1 MLCGASR
8 SPLLLPARSSWPPK
22 QDAVGSASGREA
34 CVHQHSS
41 SGQILYKDN
50 DNFHP
55 FSSRVTRDRATACT
69 HPATPRTHFLPRP
82 PQLGISLK
90 LDQTI
95 RVRGWPPRCP
105 QLQWQVPSV
114 GALPFSSPIE

>member
-1 MLCGASR
+1 MRCGASR

-22 QDAVGSASGREA
+22 RDAVGSASGREA

-50 DNFHP
+50 DNFDH
-55 FSSRVTRDRATACT
+55 FGSVTRDRATACT
-69 HPATPRTHFLPRP
+69 HPATPTAISFRP

-95 RVRGWPPRCP
+95 RVREWPPRCP
-105 QLQWQVPSV
+105 QL
-114 GALPFSSPIE
+114 L